1 MGRVGVWDPREKEK
15 WSDEA
20 DESYDLIFRRAAG
33 ILGAGGGCSIW
44 SGGSSNNGEWIK

>member
-33 ILGAGGGCSIW
+33 ILGAGVAARYGVVDRQTTA
-44 SGGSSNNGEWIK
+44 SG